1 MLLTKRKHQTTNMYC
16 ILCFAPYEIFYEG
29 IEKQPNNKSCSSF
42 IARIKINFLN
52 DAF

>member
-1 MLLTKRKHQTTNMYC
+1 MYC

-29 IEKQPNNKSCSSF
+29 IEKQPNKPCSSF

-52 DAF
+52 DAL

>member
-1 MLLTKRKHQTTNMYC
+1 MYC

-42 IARIKINFLN
+42 IARMKINFLN